1 MISLLAVLL
10 AAQADVAS
18 HLGLE
23 EGRSWRYAA
32 GSETTSVQ
40 ARAAEVSGTGAFAL
54 VAGDGTSWIVTFD
67 PEAGLLMHS
76 TSLADGTVITYE
88 RPVVL
93 LPASLEPG
101 ALHSVQRRFVRR
113 RGEEKVGVGAHSFE
127 AELLD
132 TVSVETPAG
141 RFEDCLEIHRHSVRM
156 DYAGGQEDYDVTEWY
171 APSVG
176 LVKASGKLLLR
187 DASGAMVSTH
197 SIELALESVTK

>member
-1 MISLLAVLL
+1 MISLLAFLL
-10 AAQADVAS
+10 AAPADVGS

-23 EGRSWRYAA
+23 EGRSWSYAA

-40 ARAAEVSGTGAFAL
+40 ARAAEVDGAAAFAL

-76 TSLADGTVITYE
+76 TALADGTVITYE

-101 ALHSVQRRFVRR
+101 TLHSSQRRFVRR

-127 AELLD
+127 AEILD
-132 TVSVETPAG
+132 TGTVETPAG
-141 RFEDCLEIHRHSVRM
+141 RFEDCLEIDRHAVRM

-176 LVKASGKLLLR
+176 LVKASGKVLLR
-187 DASGAMVSTH
+187 DASGATSSTQP
-197 SIELALESVTK
+197 IELVLESVTK